1 VYDLLHALTDNKYFT
16 MSGKKYTNGFSLRLY
31 SNLINSVT
39 SEALFNLDGQYKSVS
54 FTVGHLDD
62 SANVNVKLNIYL
74 DGIIAYTKDVNYD
87 DVAQKVT
94 VPLNGALQMKIE
106 VWSKGGGTI
115 GFSEGKFE

>member
-1 VYDLLHALTDNKYFT
+1 MTYNKY
-16 MSGKKYTNGFSLRLY
+16 
-31 SNLINSVT
+31 LI
-39 SEALFNLDGQYKSVS
+39 
-54 FTVGHLDD
+54 
-62 SANVNVKLNIYL
+62 NIYL